1 MSEKE
6 RITQPTMGSNDLGS
20 ETPENASS
28 GLPSGTD
35 TQTRLAALSTD
46 KKPGNHI
53 NDDEKV
59 LKNREGETEFEEE
72 EEEPEDFLEDDDTD
86 ALSEEDT
93 LLDDETDTL
102 SKQDTLLDEDDVDD
116 FLEEDETDE

>member
-20 ETPENASS
+20 ETPKTTGS

-46 KKPGNHI
+46 KKSGSPI

-59 LKNREGETEFEEE
+59 LRNREGKTEFEEDD
-72 EEEPEDFLEDDDTD
+72 EPETFLEDDEPEAFLEEDDTD
-86 ALSEEDT
+86 TLSEEDT
-93 LLDDETDTL
+93 LLD
-102 SKQDTLLDEDDVDD
+102 EDDEDD
-116 FLEEDETDE
+116 FLEEDESDE

>member
-6 RITQPTMGSNDLGS
+6 RITQPTMGSNDSGS
-20 ETPENASS
+20 ETPENPSS

-59 LKNREGETEFEEE
+59 LKNREGKTEFEEE
-72 EEEPEDFLEDDDTD
+72 DEPEAFLEDDDTD
-86 ALSEEDT
+86 
-93 LLDDETDTL
+93 TL
-102 SKQDTLLDEDDVDD
+102 SVEDTLLDEDNDDDDD
-116 FLEEDETDE
+116 FMEEDETDE

>member
-28 GLPSGTD
+28 GVPSGTD

-46 KKPGNHI
+46 KKTGSSI

-59 LKNREGETEFEEE
+59 IKNSEGKTEFLEENA
-72 EEEPEDFLEDDDTD
+72 PEDFLEDDEPEAFLEDDDIDT
-86 ALSEEDT
+86 LSEEDT
-93 LLDDETDTL
+93 LLDED
-102 SKQDTLLDEDDVDD
+102 DEDDEDD

>member
-20 ETPENASS
+20 ETPETRSS

-46 KKPGNHI
+46 KKTDSHI

-72 EEEPEDFLEDDDTD
+72 DEPEDFLEDDDAD

-93 LLDDETDTL
+93 LLDDDETDTL
-102 SKQDTLLDEDDVDD
+102 SKQDTLLDEDDDDD